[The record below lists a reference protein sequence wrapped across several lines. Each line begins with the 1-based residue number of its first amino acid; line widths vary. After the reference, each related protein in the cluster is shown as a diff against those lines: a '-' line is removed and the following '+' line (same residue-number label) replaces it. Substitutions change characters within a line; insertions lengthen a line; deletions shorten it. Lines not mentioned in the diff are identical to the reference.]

1 VPSVINNH
9 NKHHKLKFI
18 KQDINNIDRQISTIS
33 NELASHKFIK
43 NTDAYMQILEKEV
56 DPNAIYSN
64 RNLKN
69 KSNGYQY
76 KPYKYND

>member
-1 VPSVINNH
+1 MPSVINNH

-64 RNLKN
+64 RNIKT
-69 KSNGYQY
+69 KSNG
-76 KPYKYND
+76 